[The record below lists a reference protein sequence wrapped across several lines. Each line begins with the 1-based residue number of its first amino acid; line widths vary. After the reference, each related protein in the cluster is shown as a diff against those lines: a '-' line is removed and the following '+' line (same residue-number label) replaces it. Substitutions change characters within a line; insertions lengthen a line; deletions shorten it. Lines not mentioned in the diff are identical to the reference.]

1 MLLLIPFGDGKQ
13 LPGYAA
19 YQALK
24 PHAQSTATEP
34 AKPELQPAQPERTT
48 SHVAELE
55 KSREQQEHAAIS
67 GITLH

>member
-1 MLLLIPFGDGKQ
+1 
-13 LPGYAA
+13 
-19 YQALK
+19 
-24 PHAQSTATEP
+24 
-34 AKPELQPAQPERTT
+34 LQPAQPERTT